1 MSRWLILRRELAGN
15 ALDAIKQLYP
25 DQMAEIQTVKSGDGQ
40 VEIRDIHLAAYT
52 PRFDMR
58 ASGLQPQYQVQDI
71 ELELHARCDYQQRA
85 LAPAFD
91 LLCQAIEDFCARTD
105 LRTHLTSA
113 ESDGIHVDV
122 VTPQE
127 AREEIEDG
135 QFTAIYTL
143 HCMVREKVNG
153 E

>member
-71 ELELHARCDYQQRA
+71 ELELHARCDYQNRT
-85 LAPAFD
+85 LAPAFN
-91 LLCQAIEDFCARTD
+91 LICQALEDFCARSD
-105 LRTHLTSA
+105 LRVRLTSA
-113 ESDGIHVDV
+113 EAEGISVDQ

-127 AREEIEDG
+127 AREEIENE

-143 HCMVREKVNG
+143 HCMVRAKANG